1 MKRGIFFV
9 LNLAILAAVV
19 VANEAITE
27 EENVLVL
34 TTTNFDD
41 AVKQN
46 KYLLVEFCKYPMT
59 HAGRQAGLASLT
71 LSFDS
76 GLISFDLN

>member
-1 MKRGIFFV
+1 MKRGLFFV

-46 KYLLVEFCKYPMT
+46 KYLLVEFCKYSM
-59 HAGRQAGLASLT
+59 A
-71 LSFDS
+71 
-76 GLISFDLN
+76 